1 MFLNLR
7 LTLFG
12 SSGHEKHA
20 EFWPKAWSGCAKP
33 KQKMQSLLFVQFN
46 RADRWCQFLD
56 DSSLPVFPVVEQD
69 PQVEE
74 EHEHEGED
82 GGGDEAEPE
91 RVVSHVGRVLTDVR
105 VAKVH
110 AALRVVDSADLE
122 KSEKKTK
129 AILDEKKGPRKQITF
144 KLHVVGFG
152 FVFVLGADIK
162 KEKRGANLINK

>member
-129 AILDEKKGPRKQITF
+129 AILDEKKGPSETDNFQIACCRIWICF
-144 KLHVVGFG
+144 CFRGRY
-152 FVFVLGADIK
+152 K
-162 KEKRGANLINK
+162 KGKKGG